1 MKKMFDI
8 PDDIIE
14 DIPPFYLET
23 MKHHSLDLEEDDN
36 DEDE

>member
-1 MKKMFDI
+1 MCTI

-14 DIPPFYLET
+14 NTLPFYLET
-23 MKHHSLDLEEDDN
+23 MKHQSLDLEEEDDN